1 MRLRRPTS
9 GDIVALPQFCPWC
22 FWRRFGLWT
31 AGQTRLIP
39 SCSHAFAEQNELN
52 STAMTSASDATLAA
66 AAKLISN
73 LGRGTPFPAH
83 LGDSGDAFSLPGPP
97 SAAKD
102 TLQAELLA
110 LTSRVRYLEQRAEV
124 VSKGLPD
131 TPGEACAPTSPLT
144 KPLDARSNS
153 SSDSNGTR
161 TERIPSVSTGARR
174 IHSLLSAK
182 NAQFTPDGERSV
194 SEEDI
199 AFLREHIDK
208 QAEQIKS
215 QRTLIDDISRGLRK
229 SELQAKEAFMKVER
243 EDVSLLEREL
253 RKHQQANEAFQKAL
267 REIGEVITR
276 VANGDL
282 SSRVQIQATELDH
295 EIVNFKHT
303 INKMMDQL
311 ETFGS
316 EVTRVAREVGTDGV
330 LGGQAQIDGVRGI
343 WKELTENGKCS
354 MFSFVNHV

>member
-1 MRLRRPTS
+1 MP
-9 GDIVALPQFCPWC
+9 PP
-22 FWRRFGLWT
+22 
-31 AGQTRLIP
+31 P
-39 SCSHAFAEQNELN
+39 SN
-52 STAMTSASDATLAA
+52 ATLAA
-66 AAKLISN
+66 AAKIIST
-73 LGRGTPFPAH
+73 LGRGSPFPPH
-83 LGDSGDAFSLPGPP
+83 LEDNGDAFSLPGPASP
-97 SAAKD
+97 AKD
-102 TLQAELLA
+102 NLQAEILA
-110 LTSRVRYLEQRAEV
+110 LASRVRYLEQRAEV
-124 VSKGLPD
+124 VSKSLPD
-131 TPGEACAPTSPLT
+131 TPGEAGLPASPLA
-144 KPLDARSNS
+144 KPVDNRSNS
-153 SSDSNGTR
+153 SVASVESNGGR
-161 TERIPSVSTGARR
+161 TDRHPSVSTGARR
-174 IHSLLSAK
+174 IHSLLAAK
-182 NAQFTPDGERSV
+182 NAHIGADAERSV

-199 AFLREHIDK
+199 SFLREHIDR
-208 QAEQIKS
+208 QSEQIKS
-215 QRTLIDDISRGLRK
+215 QRAVIDDISQGLRK

-330 LGGQAQIDGVRGI
+330 LGGQAQIEGVRGI
-343 WKELTENGKCS
+343 WKELTENGKLHI
-354 MFSFVNHV
+354 FSHQHNLINS

>member
-1 MRLRRPTS
+1 
-9 GDIVALPQFCPWC
+9 
-22 FWRRFGLWT
+22 
-31 AGQTRLIP
+31 
-39 SCSHAFAEQNELN
+39 
-52 STAMTSASDATLAA
+52 MTSSSDATLAA
-66 AAKLISN
+66 AAKLISG
-73 LGRGTPFPAH
+73 LGRGSPFPSH
-83 LGDSGDAFSLPGPP
+83 LSDGGDAFSLPGPP
-97 SAAKD
+97 SASKD

-110 LTSRVRYLEQRAEV
+110 LASRVRYLEQRAEV
-124 VSKGLPD
+124 VSKSMPD
-131 TPGEACAPTSPLT
+131 TPGEGCTPASPLA
-144 KPLDARSNS
+144 KPLDSRSNS
-153 SSDSNGTR
+153 SNASNESNGVR
-161 TERIPSVSTGARR
+161 TERLPSVSTGARR

-182 NAQFTPDGERSV
+182 NAQFSADGERSV

-343 WKELTENGKCS
+343 WKELTENGKS
-354 MFSFVNHV
+354 

>member
-1 MRLRRPTS
+1 
-9 GDIVALPQFCPWC
+9 
-22 FWRRFGLWT
+22 
-31 AGQTRLIP
+31 
-39 SCSHAFAEQNELN
+39 
-52 STAMTSASDATLAA
+52 MTSSSDATLAA

-73 LGRGTPFPAH
+73 LGRGAPFPPTI
-83 LGDSGDAFSLPGPP
+83 GDGHDGLSLPGPSTP
-97 SAAKD
+97 SKD
-102 TLQAELLA
+102 LLQTELLA
-110 LTSRVRYLEQRAEV
+110 LVSRVRYLEQRAEV
-124 VSKGLPD
+124 VSKSMPD
-131 TPGEACAPTSPLT
+131 TPGETCAPASPLA
-144 KPLDARSNS
+144 KPLDTRSTS
-153 SSDSNGTR
+153 SVATNDSNGGR
-161 TERIPSVSTGARR
+161 AERLPSVSTGARR

-182 NAQFTPDGERSV
+182 NAQLSSDGERSV

-199 AFLREHIDK
+199 SFLREHIDR

-215 QRTLIDDISRGLRK
+215 QRTVIDDISRGLRK

-330 LGGQAQIDGVRGI
+330 LGGQAQIEGVRGI
-343 WKELTENGKCS
+343 WKELTENGKNTVTS
-354 MFSFVNHV
+354 LPLLFSLTFL

>member
-1 MRLRRPTS
+1 M
-9 GDIVALPQFCPWC
+9 ALPQFCPWC

-31 AGQTRLIP
+31 AGQTQLISSP
-39 SCSHAFAEQNELN
+39 TCPHAVSEQKQLDSEV
-52 STAMTSASDATLAA
+52 MTTTSDATLAA
-66 AAKLISN
+66 AAKLISS
-73 LGRGTPFPAH
+73 LGRGAPFPAQFSD
-83 LGDSGDAFSLPGPP
+83 GDDAFSLPGPSTP
-97 SAAKD
+97 SKD

-110 LTSRVRYLEQRAEV
+110 LASRVRYLEQRAEV
-124 VSKGLPD
+124 VTKSLPD
-131 TPGEACAPTSPLT
+131 TPGEAGDPASPLA
-144 KPLDARSNS
+144 KPLDTRNTTSVTPS
-153 SSDSNGTR
+153 ISNGSR
-161 TERIPSVSTGARR
+161 AERLPSVSTGARR

-182 NAQFTPDGERSV
+182 NAQLSADGECSV

-199 AFLREHIDK
+199 AFLREHIDR

-215 QRTLIDDISRGLRK
+215 QRTLIDDISSGLRK

-243 EDVSLLEREL
+243 EDVSMLEREL

-330 LGGQAQIDGVRGI
+330 LGGQAQIEGVRGI
-343 WKELTENGKCS
+343 WKELTENGK
-354 MFSFVNHV
+354 